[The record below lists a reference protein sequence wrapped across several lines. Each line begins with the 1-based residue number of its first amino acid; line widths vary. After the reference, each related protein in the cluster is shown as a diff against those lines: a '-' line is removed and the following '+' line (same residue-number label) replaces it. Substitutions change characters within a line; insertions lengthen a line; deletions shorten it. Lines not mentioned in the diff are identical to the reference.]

1 MSDRE
6 RRDAQPLLVLAA
18 AIASTILVSRLPW
31 WIDALAGPSVR
42 PILATLA
49 GALVVFASSF
59 LIARAVCIRRGL
71 RNRSTIQLLPAPS
84 FDPSDEAVLRF
95 ASSLSRSRRVVRG
108 LLDGP
113 ASAVRVRLDDD
124 EKARL
129 RYAVE
134 LPTRARAA
142 LAAAAAAFGEVELRD
157 ISDERT
163 SAGVIGEREVARA
176 ELVLARASA
185 VPLRAAGLDPD
196 PLVGFARALQ
206 GLKPSEGDVIEVCV
220 DLLPVIPARRRRL
233 RRRLL
238 RKARHQLPAGKA
250 GAREWV
256 PDLLAASGDNTP
268 PPAELVG
275 RRADHR
281 ALTDKLG
288 SPEPLFEIQVLV
300 RVASPIPGRA
310 KARLLALLTAFDV
323 FAGENH
329 LRVSGLRIP
338 GVAFL
343 GSDLPGRRGRFD
355 RRLRSGLFAPA
366 RRRVVTA
373 TEIAGLLKPPTV
385 KCSASQVARS
395 IGAIPAAPDGLPT
408 FTDQDR
414 LLPLGKV
421 ETESGERVVGVPLA
435 DTFFS
440 YMAGRSR
447 WGKTET
453 AIGQFIHLARAGHGC
468 FFLDPHED
476 GLQKIKGYLTEEGIR
491 ERVVEVNLARPSG
504 RQLGWN
510 LFAVKGRSA
519 SQAQGQVDAV
529 VDAIASTMRWDEH
542 NTRALNLT
550 TQAAQ
555 GLIELARHLPPELAP
570 TIFQIP
576 TLLGNGDWREAVLP
590 YLSAP
595 TKQFFVERF
604 PLLSEEAITPVTNL
618 IDRLRAAPG
627 VAALLGNPRSS
638 YDVRRAMDEGKIVLV
653 CPGEGST
660 RDRLLA
666 NFFVYDLLHAAK
678 SRRDLQPEERRP
690 FYAFLDEVQTY
701 DGASSGNLAA
711 LLEQTA
717 KYGARAFLFNQNPER
732 LTPATLEAVT
742 TNRSHL
748 ISTALGAKAAALVAR
763 EWAGSV
769 EPETIVNLPRY
780 SSIAS
785 VTLDGEISK
794 PFLLRGVPASELFP
808 DGRRPEELPE
818 LEKAMGHGSGRQPIK
833 QTLAGLERHDQAIL
847 AHLARG
853 ADGADRDAGRGGELV
868 MENGE

>member
-6 RRDAQPLLVLAA
+6 RRDAQSLLVLVA
-18 AIASTILVSRLPW
+18 AIVTVLALSTLPRWMESLAS
-31 WIDALAGPSVR
+31 PSAR
-42 PILATLA
+42 PIVATLA
-49 GALVVFASSF
+49 AALVVFAS
-59 LIARAVCIRRGL
+59 LLLTVRAIVVRRGL
-71 RNRSTIQLLPAPS
+71 RNRSTVQLLPAPS
-84 FDPSDEAVLRF
+84 FDPSGEAVLRF

-113 ASAVRVRLDDD
+113 ACAVRVRIDGD
-124 EKARL
+124 EKGHL

-134 LPTRARAA
+134 VPNRARAA
-142 LAAAAAAFGEVELRD
+142 LAAAAFGEVELRD
-157 ISDERT
+157 LSDEL
-163 SAGVIGEREVARA
+163 GKGNVREKDVARA

-196 PLVGFARALQ
+196 PLTGFARALQ
-206 GLKPSEGDVIEVCV
+206 GLKPSEGDVVEVCV
-220 DLLPVIPARRRRL
+220 DLLPVVPAKRRRL

-250 GAREWV
+250 GPGEWV
-256 PDLLAASGDNTP
+256 PDLLVAGNKTP

-275 RRADHR
+275 RRADQR

-288 SPEPLFEIQVLV
+288 SPEPLFEIQVLA
-300 RVASPIPGRA
+300 RVVSPIPGRP
-310 KARLLALLTAFDV
+310 KARLLALLAAFDA

-338 GVAFL
+338 GVGFL

-355 RRLRSGLFAPA
+355 HRLCSGLFAPA

-385 KCSASQVARS
+385 RCSASEVARS
-395 IGAIPAAPDGLPT
+395 IGAIPSAPDGLPT
-408 FTDQDR
+408 FTHQDR

-421 ETESGERVVGVPLA
+421 ETESGERIVGVPLA

-476 GLQKIKGYLTEEGIR
+476 GLQKIKGYLTEEGVR
-491 ERVVEVNLARPSG
+491 ERVVEINLARPGG

-510 LFAVKGRSA
+510 LFAIEGRSA
-519 SQAQGQVDAV
+519 FQAQAQVDAV

-576 TLLGNGDWREAVLP
+576 TLLGNGDWREAVMP

-595 TKQFFVERF
+595 TRQFFAERF

-638 YDVRRAMDEGKIVLV
+638 YDVRRAMDEKKIVLA

-666 NFFVYDLLHAAK
+666 NFFVYDILHAAK
-678 SRRDLQPEERRP
+678 SRRDLPPEQRRP

-701 DGASSGNLAA
+701 DGASSDNLAA

-717 KYGARAFLFNQNPER
+717 KYGARVFLFNQNPER
-732 LTPATLEAVT
+732 LTSTTLEAVT

-785 VTLDGEISK
+785 VTLEGEISK

-808 DGRRPEELPE
+808 DGSHPAELPALEEAIGRTGDRRPI
-818 LEKAMGHGSGRQPIK
+818 A
-833 QTLAGLERHDQAIL
+833 QTLADLERHDQAIL
-847 AHLARG
+847 AHLSGG
-853 ADGADRDAGRGGELV
+853 AKGPDEAERGGELV
-868 MENGE
+868 LEEEG